1 MAFIKLKFNLSNV
14 DEALSG
20 GIDEGEITLI
30 CGEPGSGKT
39 TLAMQLALESC
50 LQGLKVLYVYTDG
63 LFPYPRI
70 ETLAKRRNVL
80 IHLLSLNFHVRHLT
94 VFSSLVKLVRE
105 LELRHQDHDVVIIDT
120 FTAPYRSL
128 RVENKR
134 EIILHNK
141 TLNQLTAILKN
152 YVITS
157 EKRVILTSRLKGLS
171 MSEGLIDEPVASNI
185 LTYWSDNIISILK
198 SDVPFHRKIAISKAH
213 NSKKFEECKAH
224 IINGFIEEVD

>member
-1 MAFIKLKFNLSNV
+1 MAFIKLKFNLSSV

-20 GIDEGEITLI
+20 GVDEGEITLI

-39 TLAMQLALESC
+39 ALAMQLALKGY

-70 ETLAKRRNVL
+70 EALAKKMSISIND
-80 IHLLSLNFHVRHLT
+80 LSSTFHVRHLT
-94 VFSSLVKLVRE
+94 VLSSLVKLVRE
-105 LELRHQDHDVVIIDT
+105 LELRPRDYDVVIIDT
-120 FTAPYRSL
+120 FTSPYRSL
-128 RVENKR
+128 LVENKR
-134 EIILHNK
+134 EIIIHNK
-141 TLNQLTAILKN
+141 MLNQLTAILKN

-157 EKRVILTSRLKGLS
+157 EKRVVLTSRLKSLS
-171 MSEGLIDEPVASNI
+171 INEEFIDEPVASNI

-198 SDVPFHRKIAISKAH
+198 LDVPFLRKITISKAH
-213 NSKKFEECKAH
+213 NSKSFKECKAH